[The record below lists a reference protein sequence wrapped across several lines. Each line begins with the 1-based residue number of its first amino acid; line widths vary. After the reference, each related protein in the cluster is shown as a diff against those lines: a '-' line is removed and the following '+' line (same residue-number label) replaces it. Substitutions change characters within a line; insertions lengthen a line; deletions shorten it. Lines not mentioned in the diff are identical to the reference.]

1 MAVGVCD
8 ADLVEESLTVGDTEM
23 VLEAEAAGVP
33 EADLVEVSLMLGV
46 LLGVGLFDTEM
57 VSDRV
62 LVGVLLG
69 VREAVRV
76 LVWVTV
82 LV

>member
-1 MAVGVCD
+1 MGVCD

-57 VSDRV
+57 VSGGTS
-62 LVGVLLG
+62 GVLFPG
-69 VREAVRV
+69 VV
-76 LVWVTV
+76 LPVV
-82 LV
+82 L